1 MAYEDFRD
9 LPRRTACDK
18 VLGDRAFNTAQNSK
32 CDEYQ
37 RGLAS
42 IVYKVFIKKSSATR
56 ANKPAGASTHTVIW
70 IWKLTISRRI
80 KQTNY

>member
-1 MAYEDFRD
+1 MAYEDFKD

-32 CDEYQ
+32 FDEYQ

-42 IVYKVFIKKSSATR
+42 IVYKVFIKKSSATL
-56 ANKPAGASTHTVIW
+56 ANKPAGTSTHTGI
-70 IWKLTISRRI
+70 
-80 KQTNY
+80 

>member
-1 MAYEDFRD
+1 MAYEDFKD

-18 VLGDRAFNTAQNSK
+18 VLGDRAFNTAQNSI

-42 IVYKVFIKKSSATR
+42 IFYKVFIKKSSATL
-56 ANKPAGASTHTVIW
+56 ANKPAGTSTHTGI
-70 IWKLTISRRI
+70 
-80 KQTNY
+80 

>member
-1 MAYEDFRD
+1 MAYEDFKD

-37 RGLAS
+37 RGLHQS
-42 IVYKVFIKKSSATR
+42 FTKFLLKNLVLHLQINLQVLL
-56 ANKPAGASTHTVIW
+56 
-70 IWKLTISRRI
+70 LT
-80 KQTNY
+80 QEYEFEN

>member
-1 MAYEDFRD
+1 MAYEDFKD
-9 LPRRTACDK
+9 LPRRTPCDK
-18 VLGDRAFNTAQNSK
+18 VLGDRAFNTAQNSI

-42 IVYKVFIKKSSATR
+42 IFYKVFIKKSSATL
-56 ANKPAGASTHTVIW
+56 ANKPAGTSTHTGIW

-80 KQTNY
+80 K